1 MVLVWLCFGGSK
13 NHLTTEKH
21 SYIISQQGVEMDNA
35 QFTEQIKILL
45 DEYRSLSRSLATAQ
59 DPDAVKQQMHDN
71 VRRQNALRQQVKT
84 QGE

>member
-1 MVLVWLCFGGSK
+1 
-13 NHLTTEKH
+13 
-21 SYIISQQGVEMDNA
+21 MDNA

-71 VRRQNALRQQVKT
+71 VRRQNALRQQAKT